1 MGELL
6 RLTRDFFARDVLEV
20 APDLPGKLIAHRTQ
34 NGILRLRISEAEA
47 YRGEQDT
54 ACHAHRGRTRRTEVL
69 YGPPGT
75 LYVYLCYG
83 IHWMLNVVTGR
94 EGQPQAALVRA
105 CLTAE
110 GPGKL
115 TKALQITGTL
125 NGQDAVSS
133 PELWLEDDGLRC
145 RVAGAPR
152 VGIGYASPE
161 DRERLWRFVL
171 LQDKKSKF

>member
-75 LYVYLCYG
+75 LYVCATAS
-83 IHWMLNVVTGR
+83 TG
-94 EGQPQAALVRA
+94 
-105 CLTAE
+105 CS
-110 GPGKL
+110 
-115 TKALQITGTL
+115 TL
-125 NGQDAVSS
+125 SPDARDSRR
-133 PELWLEDDGLRC
+133 PRWC
-145 RVAGAPR
+145 AP
-152 VGIGYASPE
+152 V
-161 DRERLWRFVL
+161 
-171 LQDKKSKF
+171 

>member
-94 EGQPQAALVRA
+94 E
-105 CLTAE
+105 
-110 GPGKL
+110 L